1 MRTRIILSTLA
12 AVLAINISY
21 AQSANNKRESR
32 MERIEVQ
39 KTAYITQKVELT
51 PSEAQQFW
59 PLHNEFE
66 SKMRNLRKGDPEEGM
81 PGMQRKVDVAAMS
94 DKDLK
99 QLFED
104 RFNTEQA
111 VLNLKKEYHN
121 KYLSILSPQKV
132 AKLYDAE
139 RSFKRELLKQLKE
152 QGRP

>member
-1 MRTRIILSTLA
+1 MRTRIILSTLVV
-12 AVLAINISY
+12 VLATNISY
-21 AQSANNKRESR
+21 AQSAMNKRAER

-51 PSEAQQFW
+51 TSEAQQFW

-66 SKMRNLRKGDPEEGM
+66 GKMRNLRKGDPEVGM
-81 PGMQRKVDVAAMS
+81 PGMQRKAEVTNMS

-111 VLNLKKEYHN
+111 VLDLKKEYHAKFLN
-121 KYLSILSPQKV
+121 ILTPQKV

-139 RSFKRELLKQLKE
+139 RSFKKELLKQLKE